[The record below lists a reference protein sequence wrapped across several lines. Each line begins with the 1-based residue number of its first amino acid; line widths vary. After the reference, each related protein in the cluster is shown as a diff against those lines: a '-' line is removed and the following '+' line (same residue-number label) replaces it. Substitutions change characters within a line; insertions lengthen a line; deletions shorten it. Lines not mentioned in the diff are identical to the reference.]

1 MNKEKQLED
10 FNFKFVGNFNVS
22 TLQNIVSKFDSE
34 WKLDTSRQTKSI
46 HHSKTISYHILWYP
60 LMWEPGQQ
68 YIPSVI
74 CQDEEV
80 LTYVSSIARELEK
93 IYNGKVGRVTLVNLP
108 SRKLVTPHRDR
119 SIYSKVINRVHVPIL
134 TNDDVYFSVEDETLN
149 MKVGE
154 AWEVNNAKL
163 HGAYNLG
170 DSARVHLM
178 IDIINNDLI
187 GDKEYIGD
195 SA

>member
-1 MNKEKQLED
+1 MGTEKQLDE
-10 FNFKFVGNFNVS
+10 FNFKFVKNFDVS
-22 TLQNIVSKFDSE
+22 ALQDIVSKFDSE
-34 WKLDTSRQTKSI
+34 WNLDTSRQTKSI

-60 LMWEPGQQ
+60 LMWEPGQK
-68 YIPSVI
+68 YVPSVI
-74 CQDEEV
+74 CQDEEIMTHV
-80 LTYVSSIARELEK
+80 ANITFDLELK
-93 IYNGKVGRVTLVNLP
+93 YKGKAGRVTLVNLP

-119 SIYSKVINRVHVPIL
+119 SIYSKIINRIHVPIL
-134 TNDDVYFSVEDETLN
+134 TNEDVYFSVEDETIN
-149 MKVGE
+149 MKPGE

-170 DSARVHLM
+170 DSPRVHLM
-178 IDIINNDLI
+178 VDIINNDLI